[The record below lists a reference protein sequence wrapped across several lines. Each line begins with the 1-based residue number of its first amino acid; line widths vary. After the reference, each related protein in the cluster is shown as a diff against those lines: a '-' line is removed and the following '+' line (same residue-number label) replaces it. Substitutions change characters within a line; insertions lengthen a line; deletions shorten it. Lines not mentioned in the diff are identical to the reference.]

1 MRLFFYFELL
11 KGAMK
16 SLKKKIVEST
26 GDVKIKTY
34 LDMIAPSVIKFNTDH
49 YICGNTFRCVYALR
63 EYPTATSEQ
72 AILSHLGEK
81 DGVTLRIYTR
91 QVTPTE
97 EKRIIHNATNKNRMK
112 SSNTNDLQQTVT
124 AESNLQDVVTLV
136 STMHRNREPLL
147 HCAVYIELTANDYD
161 SLKLLQTDVLTEL
174 VRSKLNV
181 DRLLLRQQ
189 QGFLCVGPS
198 GRNVF
203 GNQYERVL
211 PASSVAN
218 LYPFNYSGKTDSH
231 GLYIGRDKFGSNIL
245 VDFDKREDDKTNPCV
260 LILGN
265 SGQGKSYLL
274 KLILCNILESGKNVI
289 CLDPEHEFAELAENI
304 GGCFIDLMS
313 GLYMINPLEPKSWDD
328 GNTGYDKEAPITF
341 REATKLSQHI
351 SFLKDFF
358 RCYKDFTDKHIDVIE
373 IMLSKLYMKFNIS
386 DSTDFTALE
395 SKQYP
400 ILSDLYNLIEEEY
413 QSYDTGKH
421 QLYTVELLQEILL
434 GLNSM
439 CRGAESK
446 FFNGYTNITSDR
458 FIVFGVKGLLR
469 TSKNVKNALLFNV
482 LSFMSDKLLN
492 EGYTAAAIDE
502 LYLFLTNL
510 TAIEYIRNFM
520 KRVRKKESSV
530 ILSSQNLEDFNIEGI
545 REMTKPL
552 FSIPN
557 HQFLF
562 NAGAVD
568 AKFYME
574 TLQLEESEYKLIRFP
589 QRGVCLYKCG
599 NERYNLAV
607 HAPAYKE
614 KLFGKA
620 GGR

>member
-1 MRLFFYFELL
+1 MKLFFYFELL

-328 GNTGYDKEAPITF
+328 GNAGYDKEAPMTF

-358 RCYKDFTDKHIDVIE
+358 RCYKDFKDKHIDVIE

-413 QSYDTGKH
+413 QTYDTGKH
-421 QLYTVELLQEILL
+421 RLYTAELLQEILL

-482 LSFMSDKLLN
+482 LSFMSDKLLT